1 MNEIIENKL
10 AYINNS
16 YRSHLGQ
23 FNFLSGVQPPH
34 LEYDGTKKRIFFK
47 EGDGYNVGYKSQ
59 YMMSL
64 ESSAGKNPS
73 YKITSQNEYNSDK
86 STNANVSLVVK
97 CKELEYALTFRSTIS
112 HYDNDEDDNYEK
124 HSISFSI
131 MSPIKHID
139 LCYKMF
145 QRIPNVN
152 IAGENGETKL
162 SFGKGETGY
171 CEFVVDGYICH
182 DNIEKIADNND
193 DYISYFTSSFQIS
206 ALFLDVLCKTYVE
219 YTLVDEYIKN
229 IKSFKIGDSLKT
241 EDMKLCERLSVLNKE
256 IMGSDDKGA
265 IKHKVKER
273 SEVKEK
279 INKKNFETIYNVV
292 VKTFTPFYEN
302 SGTCIPKLN
311 EESCFKSDDGKVEG
325 LKITNNRNFRYE
337 SNDHGLD
344 VTIKGQFY
352 SLGNDSYEV
361 NYHLN
366 FTKDKCDI
374 LSIKL
379 IFHCFIFKH
388 IVEQQLSFCGENF
401 ESTQDLNG
409 IDCGVNRGGI
419 SGHNYHL
426 NIEKFINNG
435 SSLQTKCAF
444 VNPYAND
451 FEYVNV
457 GFKWKLDELKN
468 VFKEF
473 LSQKIMNETGIDGG
487 GDDEN
492 GDGHYDER
500 FQPSSKKRKTQLR
513 ICHSGCGNSII
524 HKQ

>member
-1 MNEIIENKL
+1 MNEIIEKKL
-10 AYINNS
+10 VYINNS

-23 FNFLSGVQPPH
+23 FDFLSGVQPPH
-34 LEYDGTKKRIFFK
+34 LEYDETKKRIFFK
-47 EGDGYNVGYKSQ
+47 EGDGYNVGYESPH
-59 YMMSL
+59 MMSL
-64 ESSAGKNPS
+64 ESSTGKNPS
-73 YKITSQNEYNSDK
+73 YKITSKNEYNGDK

-97 CKELEYALTFRSTIS
+97 CKGLEYALTFRSTIP

-145 QRIPNVN
+145 QRIPNVK

-162 SFGKGETGY
+162 SFGKGEIGY

-182 DNIEKIADNND
+182 DNLEKIADNDD
-193 DYISYFTSSFQIS
+193 DYISYFTSSFEIS
-206 ALFLDVLCKTYVE
+206 TLFLDVLCRTYVDN
-219 YTLVDEYIKN
+219 TLVDEYIKK
-229 IKSFKIGDSLKT
+229 IEIYEIGDSLKT
-241 EDMKLCERLSVLNKE
+241 EDMKLCEKLDILNKE
-256 IMGSDDKGA
+256 IKVLDDKTA
-265 IKHKVKER
+265 IKHKDEER
-273 SEVKEK
+273 SKVKKE

-292 VKTFTPFYEN
+292 VKTFSPFYGK
-302 SGTCIPKLN
+302 SGTCIPKLDD
-311 EESCFKSDDGKVEG
+311 EIRFESHVGKVEG
-325 LKITNNRNFRYE
+325 LKIPNDRNFRYE
-337 SNDHGLD
+337 SNDNGLD

-352 SLGNDSYEV
+352 KLAKDSYEV

-366 FTKDKCDI
+366 FAKDKCGI

-379 IFHCFIFKH
+379 IFHCFIFQH
-388 IVEQQLSFCGENF
+388 IVTQELSFCGKNF
-401 ESTQDLNG
+401 ESMKDLSD
-409 IDCGVNRGGI
+409 IDCGVKRDGI
-419 SGHNYHL
+419 KGDEYHL
-426 NIEKFINNG
+426 NIEKFKNVD
-435 SSLQTKCAF
+435 SCFSTKCAF

-457 GFKWKLDELKN
+457 GFKWKLGELKN

-473 LSQKIMNETGIDGG
+473 LSQQIMIKRERDYDDDD
-487 GDDEN
+487 DDE
-492 GDGHYDER
+492 GV
-500 FQPSSKKRKTQLR
+500 QPSSKLPKSQLR